1 MYSTIALVMV
11 CLGASFLFLSIVLM
25 FSLHILD
32 ALDEITGRKAKR
44 QVKRLK
50 ELNVSTN
57 VLDAASTEDIY
68 KVVSSGSIVNDFE
81 GMEDLEV
88 KPENIEIVKYESN
101 DKDSVEATS
110 FMDECATSYIDSS
123 VVSEMISEVKNYTET
138 RRSVEVIQE
147 QSSIL

>member
-81 GMEDLEV
+81 CMEDLEV
-88 KPENIEIVKYESN
+88 KPENIEIVKFESN
-101 DKDSVEATS
+101 DEDSVEATS

>member
-101 DKDSVEATS
+101 DEDSVEATS